1 MEGGLGVGVGVG
13 DYTQG
18 SLAWSGKGGFDTG
31 GIIYKG
37 GLYMGVYG
45 IFTHSLF
52 ENM

>member
-31 GIIYKG
+31 GG
-37 GLYMGVYG
+37 GGGFLQGGFIVGCLGV
-45 IFTHSLF
+45 F
-52 ENM
+52 